1 MLARFLPC
9 ESMGDPNSWANE
21 IIPRLWLGNFQAATS
36 HEWLSAH
43 RIEAVFNCS
52 KNIPFALIDPI
63 RKYRIPLDDNLQAE
77 EIRNARLWSFEAV
90 YRVAAEYN
98 SGAQVLIHCHAGM
111 QRSACVVAMFL
122 IFLTRCKPDEAIN
135 FIKSRRPVAFLHSIN
150 FKDAIYGFHDD
161 YMRYIYEKGL
171 ALVTTPKSIGELMAP
186 APAQAPAL
194 PQPHLRKHA
203 TY

>member
-1 MLARFLPC
+1 MSLTFLPC
-9 ESMGDPNSWANE
+9 ESMGDPNSWAHE

-98 SGAQVLIHCHAGM
+98 SGAQVLVHCHAGM

-135 FIKSRRPVAFLHSIN
+135 FIKSRRPVAFLHSVN

-171 ALVTTPKSIGELMAP
+171 ALVTPPKPIGELLASVP
-186 APAQAPAL
+186 TQARPL